1 MNEKQN
7 NSYYGTKT
15 IVFDYDGV
23 INYNPEELKRVVGAE
38 RISYDEFLEIQ
49 KRTAKDARL
58 GFAKCYHNE
67 ALGFKGQIEKRN
79 PKKIY
84 FKRIYVDGMNLDGT
98 CFEGKEDHVWMDC
111 KGFEGYDI
119 GDCLSF
125 FAEVYCYI
133 KTGDGKAIDYGLR
146 NPEEIKRIDAYELP
160 SDKDLLRQE
169 MEQLMCDNCYLNE
182 NCNRT
187 YCMLQK
193 EKRQA
198 KPERKT
204 NDIKGK

>member
-1 MNEKQN
+1 MNKEQN
-7 NSYYGTKT
+7 DSYYGMKT
-15 IVFDYDGV
+15 IVIDYDGV
-23 INYNPEELKRVVGAE
+23 INYDPEELKRVVGAE

-49 KRTAKDARL
+49 KRTAKDARSS
-58 GFAKCYHNE
+58 FAKCYHNV

-79 PKKIY
+79 SKKIC
-84 FKRIYVDGMNLDGT
+84 FKRIYVDGMNVDGT
-98 CFEGKEDHVWMDC
+98 CFEGKEDHVWMDR
-111 KGFEGYDI
+111 KGFERYDI

-146 NPEEIKRIDAYELP
+146 NPEEIKKIDAYELS
-160 SDKDLLRQE
+160 SDEDLLRQE
-169 MEQLMCDNCYLNE
+169 MEQLACDNCYLNE
-182 NCNRT
+182 NCNKT

-193 EKRQA
+193 EERQA

>member
-1 MNEKQN
+1 MNKEQKD
-7 NSYYGTKT
+7 SYYGTKT

-23 INYNPEELKRVVGAE
+23 INYDPEELKKVVGAE
-38 RISYDEFLEIQ
+38 RLSYDEFLEIQ
-49 KRTAKDARL
+49 KRTAKDVRHS
-58 GFAKCYHNE
+58 FERCYHSV
-67 ALGFKGQIEKRN
+67 AIGFKGQIEKRN
-79 PKKIY
+79 SKKIC
-84 FKRIYVDGMNLDGT
+84 FKRIYVDGMHTDGT

-169 MEQLMCDNCYLNE
+169 MEQLACENCYLSE
-182 NCNRT
+182 NCNKT

-198 KPERKT
+198 KPERKN
-204 NDIKGK
+204 NDNKGK